1 MCAKARCHSEL
12 TKIIIEMSTK
22 DRSWAETWYF
32 MITSEIALKHK
43 TGLNN
48 LQGSPL
54 AQFRELFP
62 ECPRTTRK
70 AILWIKRHAYAN
82 DLRVSQYF
90 MRVWREIAQGVPM
103 EFYTG
108 K

>member
-1 MCAKARCHSEL
+1 
-12 TKIIIEMSTK
+12 MSTK
-22 DRSWAETWYF
+22 DRSWADTWYF

-54 AQFRELFP
+54 AQFREFFP

-70 AILWIKRHAYAN
+70 AIPWIKRHARDN
-82 DLRVSQYF
+82 ELRVSEYF
-90 MRVWREIAQGVPM
+90 MRVWREIAHGIPADIM
-103 EFYTG
+103 I
-108 K
+108 KKS